1 MKATVDGKIVA
12 KERSLLIFQWE
23 IRLRRLEEFY
33 LRFKVGEL
41 REVEKRFES
50 FEKLEKNFEISNS

>member
-50 FEKLEKNFEISNS
+50 FEKLEKKL